1 MTMLLHAA
9 PATLLAS
16 LSPAVTRLNLRPL
29 ALAMAERDFT
39 GTPGTVLDYVL
50 SALPGELRSLP
61 HHLEA
66 VVDTSHDLGEEVMRV
81 QFHYVPVQTF
91 TAMHLGGARRALG
104 KLHRLLL
111 PELLSRAA
119 HASRQVLPLF
129 TPVEALGFYSEHHLH
144 GAESDEDYADLITD
158 LGMWDAEPHLPV
170 EAALDLARRAG
181 VRLPSQVERRVP
193 GFKLWRPE
201 SVLPGLTLP
210 PRVRA
215 LVADLEVLERQAE
228 ALPEYSN
235 AECCV
240 SPEGLWPYYRESLL
254 VDPFPTRDQQRLS
267 FTREMH
273 GELQYHG
280 GEEYP
285 LRTFVLQGEP
295 DLERLDA
302 YLTWVPALQEG
313 VRTWLKALHALGGK

>member
-1 MTMLLHAA
+1 MLLHAA
-9 PATLLAS
+9 PATVLAA
-16 LSPAVTRLNLRPL
+16 LSPAVTELKLRPL

-39 GTPGTVLDYVL
+39 GKPGTVLNYVL
-50 SALPGELRSLP
+50 SGLQDTLQHLP

-66 VVDTSHDLGEEVMRV
+66 VVDTCRTEQGEVLRV
-81 QFHYVPVQTF
+81 QFHYQPVRTF
-91 TAMHLGGARRALG
+91 TAMHLGGARRV
-104 KLHRLLL
+104 LHKIHRSLL

-129 TPVEALGFYSEHHLH
+129 TPVEALGFYAEHHLH

-170 EAALDLARRAG
+170 EAALDLARRAD

-201 SVLPGLTLP
+201 SVLPELTLP
-210 PRVRA
+210 PRVQA
-215 LVADLEVLERQAE
+215 LVADLEALERQAE
-228 ALPEYSN
+228 TLPEYSN
-235 AECCV
+235 AECSV

-273 GELQYHG
+273 GELQYHD

-302 YLTWVPALQEG
+302 YLTQVPALQES